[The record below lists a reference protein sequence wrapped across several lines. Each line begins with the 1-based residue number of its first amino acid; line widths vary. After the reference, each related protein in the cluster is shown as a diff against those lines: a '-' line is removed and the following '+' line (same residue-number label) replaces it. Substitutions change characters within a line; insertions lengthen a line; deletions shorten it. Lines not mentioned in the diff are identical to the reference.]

1 MVILCRDNGDIDDD
15 DDDNGDI
22 DVANG
27 DIDVANGDIDVN
39 SYKSHVKKCDIGLIM
54 VF

>member
-15 DDDNGDI
+15 DDD
-22 DVANG
+22 NG